1 LLQGIATFLVHFLV
15 FPFLLYGAGRNHSTL
30 KKCLKVSGCFSVRF
44 CVVLFCFPTF
54 LQIML
59 PVPHRIFIVPDG
71 LHGFFQYPYN
81 NTNAAGLQPLPP
93 GWENFPL

>member
-1 LLQGIATFLVHFLV
+1 
-15 FPFLLYGAGRNHSTL
+15 
-30 KKCLKVSGCFSVRF
+30 
-44 CVVLFCFPTF
+44 VLFCFPTF

-59 PVPHRIFIVPDG
+59 PVLHRIFIVPDG

>member
-1 LLQGIATFLVHFLV
+1 
-15 FPFLLYGAGRNHSTL
+15 
-30 KKCLKVSGCFSVRF
+30 VSKSVRLFF
-44 CVVLFCFPTF
+44 CSILRRVVLLSDVFT
-54 LQIML
+54 ITL

-93 GWENFPL
+93 GWEIFPL